1 MNFEQKSGGKNVS
14 KKISDDLKI
23 MSFNILADA
32 PIWKKNMQV

>member
-1 MNFEQKSGGKNVS
+1 MNSKSKNI

>member
-1 MNFEQKSGGKNVS
+1 MNSIS